1 MRGGGGLALVRTQA
15 KRSSRVVTRT
25 IVFDLG
31 KVLLLVLFI
40 VVIVAVALP
49 VVRLAKLSAQ
59 LSQQNRVLEMK
70 ILELQQQIEQ
80 LENQRS
86 LMLARHELVRT
97 GEHEK

>member
-1 MRGGGGLALVRTQA
+1 MRGGGGLALAKTQA

-25 IVFDLG
+25 IVLDLS
-31 KVLLLVLFI
+31 KVFLLVLFVAI
-40 VVIVAVALP
+40 IVAIAFP
-49 VVRLAKLSAQ
+49 IVRLAKLSAQ

-70 ILELQQQIEQ
+70 IVELQQQIEQ

-86 LMLARHELVRT
+86 LTFANHELVRT

>member
-1 MRGGGGLALVRTQA
+1 MALVRTQA

-25 IVFDLG
+25 AVFDLS

-40 VVIVAVALP
+40 VVTVAVAFP
-49 VVRLAKLSAQ
+49 VIRLARLSAQ

-86 LMLARHELVRT
+86 LILSRHELVRT